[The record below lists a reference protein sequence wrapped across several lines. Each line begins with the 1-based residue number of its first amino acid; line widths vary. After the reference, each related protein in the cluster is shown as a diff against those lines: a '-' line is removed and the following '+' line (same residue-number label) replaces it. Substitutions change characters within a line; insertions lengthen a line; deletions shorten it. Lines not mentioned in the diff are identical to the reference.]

1 MTYLYNVVAKQR
13 SVHCGD
19 DAAWH
24 YDMSD
29 TMAKLLHCCIACSNQ
44 ETLK

>member
-24 YDMSD
+24 YDMSVHD
-29 TMAKLLHCCIACSNQ
+29 GDAAALRVPS
-44 ETLK
+44 